1 MKTPVEQLAIAL
13 YEGGYLKGNGDEIQE
28 LVDKAKE
35 MEKEQ
40 IVNARQSHPIQMRV
54 IKTKSTKDD
63 LCQYCQNDFAT
74 CPKANHIKFGNGF
87 GNDNVI
93 ECSEFTPISFHNN
106 YPIEC
111 TNKFAKRVDLNE
123 TYGGNK

>member
-1 MKTPVEQLAIAL
+1 MKTAVEQLAISL

-40 IVNARQSHPIQMRV
+40 IINAVDGFPLPNRG
-54 IKTKSTKDD
+54 
-63 LCQYCQNDFAT
+63 L
-74 CPKANHIKFGNGF
+74 NG
-87 GNDNVI
+87 D
-93 ECSEFTPISFHNN
+93 EYYE
-106 YPIEC
+106 
-111 TNKFAKRVDLNE
+111 K